1 MIRCPQCGTLN
12 RNTAHFCS
20 HCGALLSAGRL
31 CPSCGATNRPTAKVC
46 SRCGAPLGARKCPA
60 CGGDNRPT
68 ARWCRHCGASLPAAI
83 ICLTCG
89 QPNRAAARFCK
100 VCGAGLG
107 VPVETPVSSVSSGRQ
122 GVPLS
127 VTGRLP
133 PNTVLHERYIVLQR
147 IAQGGMGAVYR
158 VSDQRLANK
167 VWALKE
173 MGLSHI
179 PTSERAEAI
188 AAFQREAELLA
199 TLNHPNLPR
208 VADVFEEGGRQY
220 MVMEFIDGQTLLEI
234 LESTSGFLAE
244 DRVLAW
250 AEQLCD
256 ALEYLHSQDPPII
269 YRDLKPGNV
278 MEVRGSTT
286 VKLIDFG
293 IARFY
298 KSGKKHDTMFIGTDG
313 YAPPEQYGKAQTDVR
328 SDVYALGATLHH
340 LLTKRDPQT
349 TPFKF
354 PAVRSIN
361 KKVSREVSAAIAT
374 AVRVKPQDRFQSVTE
389 FKVALLGGRSEAEVA
404 AVSSKPKRK
413 PVASPKKRRKRAVAG
428 AISLSPRILDFGK
441 VEQGSYPTQ
450 SFTVSAA
457 GAPAVQMSADQP
469 WLSVSPTHFTQD
481 EQEITVTL
489 DTTRMPMARWRGKT
503 PNVVR
508 NCLDIARGLPS
519 DLWGVVIL
527 ALLVG
532 LVFLSVILGIVL
544 GTITL
549 GLLLPVGVWLGVLQ
563 ARQWVPA
570 PRTHYG
576 QVEIEIPGQG
586 VDSVEVE
593 VTVIPTGAQKTLA
606 WAGVVGAVLVEV
618 GIIVAI
624 LWGIV
629 AG

>member
-1 MIRCPQCGTLN
+1 MIRCSQCGIPN
-12 RNTAHFCS
+12 RDTAHFCS
-20 HCGALLSAGRL
+20 NCGALLSADRL

-46 SRCGAPLGARKCPA
+46 SRCGAPLETQKCPA

-68 ARWCRHCGASLPAAI
+68 AQWCCYCGAPLSAAI
-83 ICLTCG
+83 ICPTCG

-100 VCGAGLG
+100 ACGVSLG
-107 VPVETPVSSVSSGRQ
+107 VPVRTPVSSVSSGRQ
-122 GVPLS
+122 QVPLS

-133 PNTVLHERYIVLQR
+133 PNTVLHERYIVLER

-173 MGLSHI
+173 MGLSLI

-220 MVMEFIDGQTLLEI
+220 MVMEFIDGQTLLQI
-234 LESTSGFLAE
+234 LENTSGFLPE

-278 MEVRGSTT
+278 MEMRGSTT

-313 YAPPEQYGKAQTDVR
+313 YAPPEQYGKAQTDAR
-328 SDVYALGATLHH
+328 SDVYALGTTLHH
-340 LLTKRDPQT
+340 LLTGRDPQT

-374 AVRVKPQDRFQSVTE
+374 AVRVKPQDRFQTMAE
-389 FKVALLGGRSEAEVA
+389 FRAALLGGRPS
-404 AVSSKPKRK
+404 VSRTRKSSVPAKPRPK
-413 PVASPKKRRKRAVAG
+413 P
-428 AISLSPRILDFGK
+428 LSPSKAARRPRPGQLALSTTRLDLGE
-441 VEQGSYPTQ
+441 VEQGGR
-450 SFTVSAA
+450 TVGGFDISLGSGLTATIWGIQDWLHVSPDSLSASGQVRVEVDTA
-457 GAPAVQMSADQP
+457 ALEMEHWPGKASNVIRSC
-469 WLSVSPTHFTQD
+469 LSVV
-481 EQEITVTL
+481 TV
-489 DTTRMPMARWRGKT
+489 
-503 PNVVR
+503 
-508 NCLDIARGLPS
+508 
-519 DLWGVVIL
+519 
-527 ALLVG
+527 LLIG
-532 LVFLSVILGIVL
+532 LVFLFVIFGIVL
-544 GTITL
+544 GPLVL
-549 GLLLPVGVWLGVLQ
+549 GLLFPIGVCLGVLQ
-563 ARQWVPA
+563 AHQWVPA

-586 VDSVEVE
+586 MDSVEVE
-593 VTVIPTGAQKTLA
+593 VTVTPTEAQKTLA
-606 WAGVVGAVLVEV
+606 WAGVVGAVLVEMGV
-618 GIIVAI
+618 VVAI
-624 LWGIV
+624 LWGV
-629 AG
+629 VTG

>member
-1 MIRCPQCGTLN
+1 
-12 RNTAHFCS
+12 
-20 HCGALLSAGRL
+20 
-31 CPSCGATNRPTAKVC
+31 
-46 SRCGAPLGARKCPA
+46 
-60 CGGDNRPT
+60 
-68 ARWCRHCGASLPAAI
+68 
-83 ICLTCG
+83 
-89 QPNRAAARFCK
+89 
-100 VCGAGLG
+100 
-107 VPVETPVSSVSSGRQ
+107 
-122 GVPLS
+122 VPLS

-361 KKVSREVSAAIAT
+361 KKASREVSAAIAT
-374 AVRVKPQDRFQSVTE
+374 AVRVEPQDRFQTVAE
-389 FKVALLGGRSEAEVA
+389 FRAALLEGRPSGSRKSSAPAKSRPKPVPPP
-404 AVSSKPKRK
+404 SKP
-413 PVASPKKRRKRAVAG
+413 ARRPRPGQLA
-428 AISLSPRILDFGK
+428 LSTTRLDLGG
-441 VEQGSYPTQ
+441 VEQGSRAVGGFDISLGKGLAATIRGIQGWLHVSPDNLSSGGQ
-450 SFTVSAA
+450 VRVEVDSAA
-457 GAPAVQMSADQP
+457 LEMG
-469 WLSVSPTHFTQD
+469 
-481 EQEITVTL
+481 
-489 DTTRMPMARWRGKT
+489 RWPRKT
-503 PNVVR
+503 SNVVR
-508 NCLDIARGLPS
+508 SCLSVAT
-519 DLWGVVIL
+519 V
-527 ALLVG
+527 LLVG
-532 LVFLSVILGIVL
+532 LAFLFVILGIVL
-544 GTITL
+544 GPLAL
-549 GLLLPVGVWLGVLQ
+549 GLLFPIGVCLGVLQ
-563 ARQWVPA
+563 AHQWVPA